1 MYNLIFLHVY
11 IRECAHPQKFRFR
24 LSPCRWPSF
33 THFALLLLLLLQ
45 ESQLCFPVAT
55 CLFLCALV
63 IYFIF
68 MLFIFHMRVKVYSTC
83 HSPPDLFHLA
93 EYPEG
98 PSVLS
103 QMAVFHLFW
112 WKQWLCSILLYIYI
126 IYIYWS
132 GNPLQYPCLENPRD
146 RRAWWA
152 AVYGVAQSRTRL
164 KWLSSSSILLD
175 VEFL

>member
-1 MYNLIFLHVY
+1 MQVTLFYPLH
-11 IRECAHPQKFRFR
+11 
-24 LSPCRWPSF
+24 PSL
-33 THFALLLLLLLQ
+33 TPSTPGIMALLPC
-45 ESQLCFPVAT
+45 SYMFVFVCFGYL
-55 CLFLCALV
+55 LFL
-63 IYFIF
+63 IF

-112 WKQWLCSILLYIYI
+112 WKKWLCSILLYIYI
-126 IYIYWS
+126 IYVYWS

-146 RRAWWA
+146 RGAWWA
-152 AVYGVAQSRTRL
+152 AVYGVAQNQTQL
-164 KWLSSSSILLD
+164 KWFSSSSMYIYIYIH
-175 VEFL
+175 VYIYTFKVY